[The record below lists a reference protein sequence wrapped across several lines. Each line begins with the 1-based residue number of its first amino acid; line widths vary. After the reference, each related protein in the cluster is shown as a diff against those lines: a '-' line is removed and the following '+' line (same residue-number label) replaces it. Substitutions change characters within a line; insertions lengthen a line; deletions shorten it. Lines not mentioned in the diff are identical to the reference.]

1 MWDSNRIGGQQQ
13 KKSYFIQADDDG
25 IGEKCKVNKKIAKHA
40 ASKSC
45 QTFQLF
51 TVRVHTSGQ
60 DASITLLIFTGKKT
74 IEIFQTFLVLKELF
88 AFIDFLEW
96 NFPYT
101 EP

>member
-1 MWDSNRIGGQQQ
+1 MKVWNIQLDCVSENLQLLCETLIGGQQQ

-40 ASKSC
+40 AAKSC

-60 DASITLLIFTGKKT
+60 DASKQEAIKMQSGGK
-74 IEIFQTFLVLKELF
+74 IQGSHH
-88 AFIDFLEW
+88 
-96 NFPYT
+96 
-101 EP
+101 